1 MTELKK
7 HILDEGK
14 YDWYDVKHA
23 PFAIYGLYRGEE
35 DTDPRFRR
43 TPQAIGDG
51 ANEYTKFL
59 CYNTAGGRIRF
70 STDARELAIYVHYCF
85 FDRSNHMC
93 FNGECGLDL
102 YHDDGDRHT
111 YVCTMTPNLDT
122 TIEQKSE
129 YYHVDTLINR
139 TPDGINCYTLNMPL
153 YCGVDDIMIGVPRGC
168 TVGAGA
174 NYRPEK
180 PIVYY
185 GSSITQGGCAS
196 RPGMTYQSHICRRL
210 NIDYINL
217 GFSGACRGEKVMVDY
232 LASLEMSAFV
242 SDYDHNAP
250 TVEHLRNT
258 HYALYEA
265 IRAAHPD
272 IPYIMITRPDV
283 QGRSEECA
291 ARTAV
296 IRESYERA
304 LANGD
309 KNVRFID
316 GADLFA
322 GADAAD
328 CTVDTCHPNDLGF
341 WRMANVIGG
350 VLEASLAEG
359 GGTPKA

>member
-1 MTELKK
+1 MTELKQK
-7 HILDEGK
+7 LLDEGK
-14 YDWYDVKHA
+14 YDWYDVRRA
-23 PFAIYGLYRGEE
+23 PFEIYGLYRGEE

-43 TPQAIGDG
+43 TPQVIGDG
-51 ANEYTKFL
+51 TNEYTKFL
-59 CYNTAGGRIRF
+59 CYNPAGGRIRF

-111 YVCTMTPNLDT
+111 YVCTMTPNMDM
-122 TIEQKSE
+122 TIEQRME
-129 YYHVDTLINR
+129 YYHMDTLVNR
-139 TPDGINCYTLNMPL
+139 TPDGMNCYTLNMPL
-153 YCGVDDIMIGVPRGC
+153 YAGVDDIMIGVPKGC
-168 TVGAGA
+168 AVDAGA
-174 NYRPEK
+174 KYRPQK

-196 RPGMTYQSHICRRL
+196 RPGMTYQAHICRRL
-210 NIDYINL
+210 NIDYRNL
-217 GFSGACRGEKVMVDY
+217 GFSGTCRGEKIMVDY

-283 QGRSEECA
+283 QGRTEECA

-304 LANGD
+304 LASGD

-350 VLEASLAEG
+350 VLEEFFA
-359 GGTPKA
+359 